1 VKILIDAEYF
11 SEGSFLRGDR
21 RAGAESI
28 RVNVFVE
35 GDYSSEFVGNLVK
48 QAESGC
54 FAINSLR
61 NPSPVTVAATLNGS
75 PIGVSEPFDSRG
87 RMKPEDAWW

>member
-1 VKILIDAEYF
+1 VKIVIDAEYF

-28 RVNVFVE
+28 RVNVLVE
-35 GDYSSEFVGNLVK
+35 GDHSPEFVENLVK

-61 NPSPVTVAATLNGS
+61 NPSPVTVTASLNGS
-75 PIGVSEPFDSRG
+75 PVGPSEPSTAA
-87 RMKPEDAWW
+87 EE